1 MSDYHTPVMLDES
14 ISALVT
20 NPSGTYADATFGG
33 GGHTAELLSR
43 LNEDG
48 HVIAFDRDS
57 DAIDNRIDDPRL
69 TLVRADFRFIH
80 NFVLDLAHK
89 TGDKAL
95 GAKLFG
101 GLDGILADLGVSS
114 HQFDTAERGFSFR
127 YDAPLDM
134 RMNRE
139 GGKTAADVVNEYSQE
154 DLESLL
160 RIYGEVDNARKV
172 AQLIV
177 SARDK
182 RGISTTGELDEAI
195 RPALPK
201 FAEHKFLA
209 KVYQALRIE
218 VNHEMRSLEKFL
230 EGAADTLRPGGRLVV
245 ITYHSLEDRM
255 VKNFIKTGRADGKEE
270 KDVFGN
276 IHAPLKA
283 VNRKPI
289 LPQESEIASN
299 TRARSAKLR
308 IAEKQKRKE
317 GTRHDGT
324 EKMEVLRHPAVVQE
338 RGSGHDKGGVFA
350 EVARQPLLHP
360 HHLHVLLVLGQHLA
374 ESQDREDAHKGRGE
388 QEGAGGRGDLPRSE
402 DR

>member
-1 MSDYHTPVMLDES
+1 MSEYHTPVMLDES
-14 ISALVT
+14 ISALVS
-20 NPSGTYADATFGG
+20 NPSGTYADVTFGG

-57 DAIDNRIDDPRL
+57 DAINNRIDDPRL
-69 TLVRADFRFIH
+69 TMVRADFRFIH
-80 NFVLDLAHK
+80 NFVLNEAHE
-89 TGDKAL
+89 TTDEAL
-95 GAKLFG
+95 REKLTN

-154 DLESLL
+154 DLERLL

-308 IAEKQKRKE
+308 IAEK
-317 GTRHDGT
+317 T
-324 EKMEVLRHPAVVQE
+324 EE
-338 RGSGHDKGGVFA
+338 KGGNKA
-350 EVARQPLLHP
+350 
-360 HHLHVLLVLGQHLA
+360 
-374 ESQDREDAHKGRGE
+374 
-388 QEGAGGRGDLPRSE
+388 
-402 DR
+402 